1 MVSLKYVVFV
11 LRADNDGEGGILALL
26 SLVAA
31 DQVADGAKLP
41 ALVLLG
47 VLGASLL
54 YGDGVITPAISVL
67 SAMEGLKL
75 VAPGFEQF
83 IVPATIAVLIGLFV
97 IQRYGT
103 GSIGKLFGPIMVVW
117 FVVIGGLGLA
127 NIWMAPAILKAI
139 NPAEAARF
147 LIDDPKISFVVIGAV
162 FLALTG
168 GEALYAD
175 MGHVG
180 ATAIRRAWF
189 GLVLPALLLNYFGQG
204 ALILADPTA
213 ADNPFYKLAPGW
225 ALIPMVV
232 LATFATIIAS
242 QALVSGVFSLTRQ
255 AMQMGLCPRARI
267 ISTSFDEAGQIYI
280 PAANWLLMTGT
291 LLTVVLFRSSESL
304 AAAYGI
310 AVSGTMLIT
319 TILLYRVAVSRWQWP
334 PGVAIP
340 IVAIFGAIDATFL
353 VSNSIKIVEGGW
365 FPLIVGGVIAVL
377 MLTWREGSSEV
388 RHRLQE
394 MSMPLKEFL
403 DYADKTVIGRAP
415 GMGVWL
421 TKVEHGA
428 SPMLLRHIEHNRVL
442 HATVVLLTFVSDRRP
457 RVPFHERFSVH
468 RLGHGFYR
476 IQVKLG
482 FMQTPDIPLSLI
494 NCNKLGFDA
503 DLDNKNYYI
512 AHETI
517 VRRGVESSM
526 EPVSF
531 AIFSFLN
538 RIASR
543 APDFFK
549 IPHDAIIEVGIS
561 GGDLTLALPCAAFAA
576 AYPPHGSGRK
586 DPHQTCTP
594 FGTRMPCRRYCAR
607 SLCAECLRRVICQ
620 NSNCC
625 PLSLWRSCFRARP
638 TLRLPEGAEA
648 EGVVAAAAAVI
659 LAAGCA
665 AAEARISVA
674 AHVTLAA
681 GPRYPDQR
689 RDLASA
695 RTIRSPSAIP
705 EVVRSAAERL
715 SMPTKIQ
722 GSVRTAIR
730 RTGMRS

>member
-1 MVSLKYVVFV
+1 MDLPSSAPVGGLIDRSATRVVPSQSDVAPDQAKYLHHAGSPWFLALTALGVVFGDIGTSPLYAFQVALTGVGHSPPAQADVLGIVSLILWALTVMVSLKYVVFV

-31 DQVADGAKLP
+31 DQVANGARLP
-41 ALVLLG
+41 VLVLLG
-47 VLGASLL
+47 VIGASLL

-75 VAPGFEQF
+75 VAPGFEHF
-83 IVPATIAVLIGLFV
+83 VVPATIAVLIGLFV

-103 GSIGKLFGPIMVVW
+103 GSIGKLFGPIMVIW
-117 FVVIGGLGLA
+117 FVVIGGLGAA
-127 NIWMAPAILKAI
+127 NIWMAPAILRAVS
-139 NPAEAARF
+139 PTEAVSF
-147 LIDDPKISFVVIGAV
+147 LIADPKISFVVIGAV

-180 ATAIRRAWF
+180 ANAIRRAWF

-204 ALILADPTA
+204 ALILSDPAA

-267 ISTSFDEAGQIYI
+267 TPTSVDEAGQIYV

-291 LLTVVLFRSSESL
+291 LLTVVLFRSSENL

-319 TILLYRVAVSRWQWP
+319 TILLYRVAVSRWRWP
-334 PGVAIP
+334 PAVAIP
-340 IVAIFGAIDATFL
+340 VIAIFGAIDATFL

-365 FPLIVGGVIAVL
+365 FPLIVGGLIAVL
-377 MLTWREGSSEV
+377 MLSWRKGSSEV
-388 RHRLQE
+388 RHRLHE
-394 MSMPLKEFL
+394 MSMPLNEFI
-403 DYADKTVIGRAP
+403 DYADSTCIGRAP

-457 RVPFHERFSVH
+457 RVPFHERHSVH

-476 IQVKLG
+476 IQVRLG
-482 FMQTPDIPLSLI
+482 FMQTPDIPLTLI
-494 NCNKLGFDA
+494 NCNRLGFDA
-503 DLDNKNYYI
+503 DLDHKNYYV

-517 VRRGVESSM
+517 VRRAVGSAI
-526 EPVSF
+526 EPIPF

-549 IPHDAIIEVGIS
+549 IPHDAIIEVG
-561 GGDLTLALPCAAFAA
+561 F
-576 AYPPHGSGRK
+576 
-586 DPHQTCTP
+586 
-594 FGTRMPCRRYCAR
+594 
-607 SLCAECLRRVICQ
+607 RV
-620 NSNCC
+620 
-625 PLSLWRSCFRARP
+625 
-638 TLRLPEGAEA
+638 
-648 EGVVAAAAAVI
+648 
-659 LAAGCA
+659 
-665 AAEARISVA
+665 
-674 AHVTLAA
+674 
-681 GPRYPDQR
+681 
-689 RDLASA
+689 
-695 RTIRSPSAIP
+695 
-705 EVVRSAAERL
+705 EV
-715 SMPTKIQ
+715 
-722 GSVRTAIR
+722 
-730 RTGMRS
+730 

>member
-1 MVSLKYVVFV
+1 LALTALGVVFGDIGTSPLYAFQVALTGLGHPAPTPAEVMGLVSLILWALMVMVSLKYVVFV

-26 SLVAA
+26 SLVAS
-31 DQVADGAKLP
+31 DQIAKGARLSL
-41 ALVLLG
+41 LVLLG
-47 VLGASLL
+47 VIGASLL

-75 VAPGFEQF
+75 VAPAFEHF
-83 IVPATIAVLIGLFV
+83 ILPATIAVLIGLFV
-97 IQRYGT
+97 IQRHGT
-103 GSIGKLFGPIMVVW
+103 ERIGKLFGPIMVVW
-117 FVVIGGLGLA
+117 FVVIGALGAA
-127 NIWMAPAILKAI
+127 NIFAAPAVLGAV

-147 LIDDPKISFVVIGAV
+147 LAADPKVAFVVIGAV

-180 ATAIRRAWF
+180 AAAIRRAWF

-204 ALILADPTA
+204 ALILADPSA
-213 ADNPFYKLAPGW
+213 IDNPFYKLAPGW

-232 LATFATIIAS
+232 LATAATIIAS

-267 ISTSFDEAGQIYI
+267 VPTSVDEAGQIYV

-291 LLTVVLFRSSESL
+291 LFTVVLFRSSENL

-319 TILLYRVAVSRWQWP
+319 TILLYRVAVARWQWP
-334 PGVAIP
+334 PAIAIP
-340 IVAIFGAIDATFL
+340 VIAIFGAIDATFL

-365 FPLIVGGVIAVL
+365 FPLIVGVLIATL
-377 MLTWREGSSEV
+377 MLSWRKGSSEV
-388 RHRLQE
+388 RNRLHD

-403 DYADKTVIGRAP
+403 PYADKTVIGRAA

-421 TKVEHGA
+421 TKVDHGA

-442 HATVVLLTFVSDRRP
+442 HETVVLLTFVADRRP
-457 RVPFHERFSVH
+457 RVPFHERHSVH

-476 IQVKLG
+476 IQVRLG

-494 NCNKLGFDA
+494 NCNKLGFEA
-503 DLDNKNYYI
+503 DLDHKNYYI

-517 VRRGVESSM
+517 VRREASSAM
-526 EPVSF
+526 DAISF

-549 IPHDAIIEVGIS
+549 IPQDAIIEVG
-561 GGDLTLALPCAAFAA
+561 F
-576 AYPPHGSGRK
+576 
-586 DPHQTCTP
+586 
-594 FGTRMPCRRYCAR
+594 
-607 SLCAECLRRVICQ
+607 RVEI
-620 NSNCC
+620 
-625 PLSLWRSCFRARP
+625 
-638 TLRLPEGAEA
+638 
-648 EGVVAAAAAVI
+648 
-659 LAAGCA
+659 
-665 AAEARISVA
+665 
-674 AHVTLAA
+674 
-681 GPRYPDQR
+681 
-689 RDLASA
+689 
-695 RTIRSPSAIP
+695 
-705 EVVRSAAERL
+705 
-715 SMPTKIQ
+715 
-722 GSVRTAIR
+722 
-730 RTGMRS
+730 

>member
-1 MVSLKYVVFV
+1 MDIPSSAPTGDLIRRSVRDSGLDQPESVLDQPNYLHHAGSPGFLALTALGVVFGDIGTSPLYAFQVALTGVGHPVPTAADVLGIVSLILWALMIMVSLKYVVFV

-31 DQVADGAKLP
+31 NQVAKGARLP

-47 VLGASLL
+47 VVGASLL

-75 VAPGFEQF
+75 VAPGFANF
-83 IVPATIAVLIGLFV
+83 IVPATIVVLIGLFG

-103 GSIGKLFGPIMVVW
+103 GSIGKLFGPIMVIW
-117 FVVIGGLGLA
+117 FAVIGVLGAA
-127 NIWMAPAILKAI
+127 NVWMAPAILKAI
-139 NPAEAARF
+139 NPAEAAHF
-147 LIDDPKISFVVIGAV
+147 LIADPRISFVVIGAV

-204 ALILADPTA
+204 ALILSDPSA

-225 ALIPMVV
+225 AVIPMVV

-255 AMQMGLCPRARI
+255 AMQMGLCPRAKI
-267 ISTSFDEAGQIYI
+267 TPTSVDEAGQIYV

-291 LLTVVLFRSSESL
+291 LLTVVLFRSSENL

-319 TILLYRVAVSRWQWP
+319 TILLYRVAVTRWHWS

-340 IVAIFGAIDATFL
+340 IVAIFGAIDAMFL
-353 VSNSIKIVEGGW
+353 VSNSIKIAEGGW

-377 MLTWREGSSEV
+377 MLSWRKGASEV
-388 RHRLQE
+388 RRRLQE
-394 MSMPLKEFL
+394 MSMPLPEFL
-403 DYADKTVIGRAP
+403 DYADNTVIGRAP

-442 HATVVLLTFVSDRRP
+442 HGTVVLLTFASDRRP
-457 RVPFHERFSVH
+457 RVPFHERHSVH

-476 IQVKLG
+476 IEVRLG
-482 FMQTPDIPLSLI
+482 FMQTPDIPLTLI

-503 DLDNKNYYI
+503 DLDHKNYYI

-517 VRRGVESSM
+517 VRCDEGSSM
-526 EPVSF
+526 EPLSF
-531 AIFSFLN
+531 AVFSFLN

-549 IPHDAIIEVGIS
+549 IPHDAIIEVG
-561 GGDLTLALPCAAFAA
+561 F
-576 AYPPHGSGRK
+576 
-586 DPHQTCTP
+586 
-594 FGTRMPCRRYCAR
+594 
-607 SLCAECLRRVICQ
+607 RVDI
-620 NSNCC
+620 
-625 PLSLWRSCFRARP
+625 
-638 TLRLPEGAEA
+638 
-648 EGVVAAAAAVI
+648 
-659 LAAGCA
+659 
-665 AAEARISVA
+665 
-674 AHVTLAA
+674 
-681 GPRYPDQR
+681 
-689 RDLASA
+689 
-695 RTIRSPSAIP
+695 
-705 EVVRSAAERL
+705 
-715 SMPTKIQ
+715 
-722 GSVRTAIR
+722 
-730 RTGMRS
+730 

>member
-1 MVSLKYVVFV
+1 MDMPSSAPAGDLVSRSVASFAPARAEAALDQPNYLHHAGSPGFLALTALGVVFGDIGTSPLYAFQVALIGIGHPVPTAAEVLGIVSLILWALTIMVSLKYVVFV

-26 SLVAA
+26 SLVGA
-31 DQVADGAKLP
+31 DQVAHGLKLP
-41 ALVLLG
+41 LLVLLG
-47 VLGASLL
+47 VVGASLL

-75 VAPGFEQF
+75 VAPGFEHF
-83 IVPATIAVLIGLFV
+83 IVPATLLVLIGLFA
-97 IQRYGT
+97 IQRHGT
-103 GSIGKLFGPIMVVW
+103 GSIGRLFGPLMVIW
-117 FVVIGGLGLA
+117 FVVIGALGLV
-127 NIWMAPAILKAI
+127 NVWMAPAILRAI

-147 LIDDPKISFVVIGAV
+147 LVDDPKISFVVIGAV

-204 ALILADPTA
+204 ALILSDPSA
-213 ADNPFYKLAPGW
+213 VDNPFYKLAPGW
-225 ALIPMVV
+225 ALLPMLV

-242 QALVSGVFSLTRQ
+242 QALLSGVFSLTRQ

-267 ISTSFDEAGQIYI
+267 IPTSAEEAGQIYV
-280 PAANWLLMTGT
+280 PASNWLLMVGT
-291 LLTVVLFRSSESL
+291 LLTVVLFRSSDSL

-319 TILLYRVAVSRWQWP
+319 TILLYRVAVSRWRWL

-340 IVAIFGAIDATFL
+340 IIVVFGAIDATFL

-365 FPLIVGGVIAVL
+365 FPLIIGSAIAIL
-377 MLTWREGSSEV
+377 MLSWRKGASEV
-388 RHRLQE
+388 RRRLQE

-403 DYADKTVIGRAP
+403 DYADKAVIGRAE

-457 RVPFHERFSVH
+457 RVPFHERHSVH

-476 IQVKLG
+476 IQVRLG

-503 DLDNKNYYI
+503 DLDHKNYYI

-517 VRRGVESSM
+517 VRRQVASSM
-526 EPVSF
+526 EPISF

-549 IPHDAIIEVGIS
+549 IPQDAIIEVG
-561 GGDLTLALPCAAFAA
+561 F
-576 AYPPHGSGRK
+576 
-586 DPHQTCTP
+586 
-594 FGTRMPCRRYCAR
+594 
-607 SLCAECLRRVICQ
+607 RV
-620 NSNCC
+620 
-625 PLSLWRSCFRARP
+625 
-638 TLRLPEGAEA
+638 
-648 EGVVAAAAAVI
+648 
-659 LAAGCA
+659 
-665 AAEARISVA
+665 
-674 AHVTLAA
+674 
-681 GPRYPDQR
+681 
-689 RDLASA
+689 
-695 RTIRSPSAIP
+695 
-705 EVVRSAAERL
+705 EV
-715 SMPTKIQ
+715 
-722 GSVRTAIR
+722 
-730 RTGMRS
+730 

>member
-1 MVSLKYVVFV
+1 VMVSLKYVVFV

-26 SLVAA
+26 SLVGA
-31 DQVADGAKLP
+31 DQVARGVKLP
-41 ALVLLG
+41 VLVLLG
-47 VLGASLL
+47 VIGASLL

-75 VAPGFEQF
+75 AAPGFEHF
-83 IVPATIAVLIGLFV
+83 ILPATIAVLVGLFM
-97 IQRYGT
+97 IQRHGT

-117 FVVIGGLGLA
+117 FVVIGALGVA
-127 NIWMAPAILKAI
+127 NIWTAPAILKAI
-139 NPAEAARF
+139 NPIEAAQF
-147 LIDDPKISFVVIGAV
+147 LVADPKISFVVIGAV

-180 ATAIRRAWF
+180 ASAIRRAWF

-204 ALILADPTA
+204 ALILADPAA

-225 ALIPMVV
+225 ALIPMLV
-232 LATFATIIAS
+232 LATLATIIAS
-242 QALVSGVFSLTRQ
+242 QALISGVFSLTRQ
-255 AMQMGLCPRARI
+255 AMQMGLCPRAKI
-267 ISTSFDEAGQIYI
+267 VPTSVDEAGQIYI
-280 PAANWLLMTGT
+280 PAINWLLMAGT
-291 LLTVVLFRSSESL
+291 LFTVLLFKSSENL

-334 PGVAIP
+334 VAVAIP
-340 IVAIFGAIDATFL
+340 VIAIFGAIDATFL

-365 FPLIVGGVIAVL
+365 FPLIVGTVIAAL
-377 MLTWREGSSEV
+377 MLSWRKGSSEA

-394 MSMPLKEFL
+394 MSMPLQEFL
-403 DYADKTVIGRAP
+403 DHADKVCIGRAP

-457 RVPFHERFSVH
+457 RVPFHERHSVH

-476 IQVKLG
+476 IEVRLG
-482 FMQTPDIPLSLI
+482 FMQTPDIPLTLI

-503 DLDNKNYYI
+503 DLDHKNYYL

-517 VRRGVESSM
+517 VRRETGSAM
-526 EPVSF
+526 DPISF

-549 IPHDAIIEVGIS
+549 IPHDAVIEVG
-561 GGDLTLALPCAAFAA
+561 
-576 AYPPHGSGRK
+576 
-586 DPHQTCTP
+586 
-594 FGTRMPCRRYCAR
+594 
-607 SLCAECLRRVICQ
+607 
-620 NSNCC
+620 
-625 PLSLWRSCFRARP
+625 FRI
-638 TLRLPEGAEA
+638 E
-648 EGVVAAAAAVI
+648 I
-659 LAAGCA
+659 
-665 AAEARISVA
+665 
-674 AHVTLAA
+674 
-681 GPRYPDQR
+681 
-689 RDLASA
+689 
-695 RTIRSPSAIP
+695 
-705 EVVRSAAERL
+705 
-715 SMPTKIQ
+715 
-722 GSVRTAIR
+722 
-730 RTGMRS
+730 